1 MVYFE
6 DPVSF
11 EEYAIYHTGPV
22 DEFNSGEFRVVK
34 IKKICIKPIPLGWPF
49 QKTRVL
55 WVFID
60 LKY

>member
-34 IKKICIKPIPLGWPF
+34 IKKF
-49 QKTRVL
+49 V
-55 WVFID
+55 
-60 LKY
+60 

>member
-1 MVYFE
+1 MVFFHPEDPEFPYHVMVYFE

-34 IKKICIKPIPLGWPF
+34 IKKF
-49 QKTRVL
+49 V
-55 WVFID
+55 
-60 LKY
+60 